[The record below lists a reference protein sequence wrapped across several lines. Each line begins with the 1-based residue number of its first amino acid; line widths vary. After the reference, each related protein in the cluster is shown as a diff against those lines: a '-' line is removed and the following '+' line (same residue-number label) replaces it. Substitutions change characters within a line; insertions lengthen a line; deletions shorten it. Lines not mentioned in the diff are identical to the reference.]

1 MAVMRRTGLLALLLA
16 ALTAGCATGREN
28 LCRRLY
34 TDNPR
39 VQVAAIAEVIRTGDR
54 QMAGMLVPLLDSDD
68 EGVRFLAATGV
79 HRLAGDCLDFCY
91 PELGKRRAT
100 AARLRARGEQDGS
113 TPKEEGPK

>member
-1 MAVMRRTGLLALLLA
+1 MAVMRRTGLLALLVATLA
-16 ALTAGCATGREN
+16 TGCAAGREN

-34 TDNPR
+34 AENPR

-68 EGVRFLAATGV
+68 EGVRFVAAAGV

-91 PELGKRRAT
+91 PALGKRRA
-100 AARLRARGEQDGS
+100 ALARLRAHGEENGS
-113 TPKEEGPK
+113 TPKEDGPK